1 MTIDE
6 PALPE
11 ATLPEAADPSAL
23 PDPGEDGR
31 TGEAEQAGAAVR
43 LLEGFAGRWS
53 AFWFQP
59 ASLSVFAAMRVLIG
73 SCSLAWALSLAPDLA
88 TFYFDDGLLPE
99 PGYAD
104 HRLALFQWF
113 ESDAAVVV
121 VFVALVV
128 TSVLV
133 AAGWWVRWSAP
144 VLWLTMMTMQLGA
157 PSTLNAGD
165 LLLRIWTAYLA
176 LFALCTPERFLS
188 VPLFGASSPDGGRRW
203 RTGPVW
209 FVRLAQIQLT
219 VVYPA
224 TVIAKLDGDT
234 WREGTAALYAL
245 GLVDFERFWVP
256 AFVRENLIVG
266 NVMTWYTIGIEMALA
281 FLLWTR
287 RTRWFAIVAGLSL
300 HVGFDYTMRL
310 GFFLPAMAV
319 GYLAFVRPHELEG
332 FLGRLAVGRRGRST
346 RPGRAGEPPI
356 VRS

>member
-1 MTIDE
+1 MTVEVPGPDADT
-6 PALPE
+6 PDGDTDLDD
-11 ATLPEAADPSAL
+11 AAVAI
-23 PDPGEDGR
+23 
-31 TGEAEQAGAAVR
+31 AAGAPAEPPGLVGR
-43 LLEGFAGRWS
+43 FLDGFAARWLS
-53 AFWFQP
+53 FWFTP
-59 ASLSVFAAMRVLIG
+59 ASMSVFTAMRVCIG
-73 SCSLAWALSLAPDLA
+73 AFSFAWALSMAPDLA

-113 ESDAAVVV
+113 GSDAAVVV

-128 TSVLV
+128 ASALV
-133 AAGWWVRWSAP
+133 AVGWWVRLSAP
-144 VLWLTMMTMQLGA
+144 VLWLAMMTMQLGA

-165 LLLRIWTAYLA
+165 LMLRIWTAYLA
-176 LFALCTPERFLS
+176 LFAVVTPNRFLS
-188 VPLFGASSPDGGRRW
+188 VPLRGELGPDGRRHW
-203 RTGPVW
+203 PVGPVW

-256 AFVRENLIVG
+256 ASVRENLILG
-266 NVMTWYTIGIEMALA
+266 NLMTWYTIGIELALA

-287 RTRWFAIVAGLSL
+287 RTRWFAIIAGLSL
-300 HVGFDYTMRL
+300 HLGFDYTMRL
-310 GFFLPAMAV
+310 GFFLPAMAI
-319 GYLAFVRPHELEG
+319 GYLAFVRPEELERV
-332 FLGRLAVGRRGRST
+332 LRRLSRR
-346 RPGRAGEPPI
+346 AEPAPQASEAPDDSAI

>member
-1 MTIDE
+1 MTVD
-6 PALPE
+6 LPVPDSPD
-11 ATLPEAADPSAL
+11 ATDTTAADIADAPAAR
-23 PDPGEDGR
+23 PGLV
-31 TGEAEQAGAAVR
+31 VR
-43 LLEGFAGRWS
+43 LLDGFADRWLS
-53 AFWFQP
+53 FWFTP
-59 ASLSVFAAMRVLIG
+59 ASMSVFTAMRVLIG
-73 SCSLAWALSLAPDLA
+73 ACSLAWALSMAPDLA

-113 ESDAAVVV
+113 GSDAAVVV

-128 TSVLV
+128 ASALV
-133 AAGWWVRWSAP
+133 TVGWWVRLSAP
-144 VLWLTMMTMQLGA
+144 VLWLAMMTMQLGA

-165 LLLRIWTAYLA
+165 LMLRIWTAYLA
-176 LFALCTPERFLS
+176 LFALVTPSRFLS
-188 VPLFGASSPDGGRRW
+188 VPLRGEIGPDGGRHW
-203 RTGPVW
+203 PVGPVW

-224 TVIAKLDGDT
+224 TAIAKLDGNT

-256 AFVRENLIVG
+256 TLLRENLIVG
-266 NVMTWYTIGIEMALA
+266 NLMTWYTIGIELSLA

-287 RTRWFAIVAGLSL
+287 RTRWFAIIAGLSL

-310 GFFLPAMAV
+310 GFFLPAMAI
-319 GYLAFVRPHELEG
+319 GYLAFVRPDELERV
-332 FLGRLAVGRRGRST
+332 LRRLPRR
-346 RPGRAGEPPI
+346 AEPAPATNEPADEHSDAASI

>member
-1 MTIDE
+1 MV
-6 PALPE
+6 
-11 ATLPEAADPSAL
+11 
-23 PDPGEDGR
+23 
-31 TGEAEQAGAAVR
+31 VR
-43 LLEGFAGRWS
+43 LLDGGAARWLS
-53 AFWFQP
+53 FWFAP
-59 ASLSVFAAMRVLIG
+59 GRSLSVTAMRVLIG
-73 SCSLAWALSLAPDLA
+73 ACSLAWAVSLVADLS
-88 TFYFDDGLLPE
+88 TFYFDEGLLPE

-104 HRLALFQWF
+104 HRVALFQWF

-128 TSVLV
+128 SSILV
-133 AAGWWVRWSAP
+133 MAGWWVRLSAP
-144 VLWLTMMTMQLGA
+144 VLWLAMTTMQLGA

-165 LLLRIWTAYLA
+165 MMLRIWTAYLA
-176 LFALCTPERFLS
+176 LFAVVTPGRFLS
-188 VPLFGASSPDGGRRW
+188 VPLRGESAPGGGRW
-203 RTGPVW
+203 PMGPVW

-256 AFVRENLIVG
+256 TFVRENLIVG
-266 NVMTWYTIGIEMALA
+266 NLMTWYTIGVEMALA

-287 RTRWFAIVAGLSL
+287 RTRWFAIIAGLSL

-310 GFFLPAMAV
+310 GFFLPAMAI
-319 GYLAFVRPHELEG
+319 GYLAFVRPEELEWV
-332 FLGRLAVGRRGRST
+332 LRRLPRGGAT
-346 RPGRAGEPPI
+346 PRPTDTLI